1 MNLRPDTSPQYI
13 DLKRHLPDLKASL
26 TPPPDERKF
35 EPLATERFSDDTR
48 HPSDGMFFLT
58 ITAILLWTAILSFF
72 FGYYNG

>member
-26 TPPPDERKF
+26 TPDERKF

-48 HPSDGMFFLT
+48 HPGDGLFFLAVAFFVT
-58 ITAILLWTAILSFF
+58 CVAIIAYFLHA
-72 FGYYNG
+72 